1 MRKYFEKYDQI
12 TLQQCRATLNNPKIK
27 DLYLKFWLENG
38 KTLIVEGIE
47 NEVEPIVDPVLEKQI
62 QGKQKQNSSMLR
74 EPRLII
80 VMSDHKIA

>member
-1 MRKYFEKYDQI
+1 M
-12 TLQQCRATLNNPKIK
+12 
-27 DLYLKFWLENG
+27 ENG

-47 NEVEPIVDPVLEKQI
+47 NEVDPIVDPVLEKQI
-62 QGKQKQNSSMLR
+62 KGKQKQNSSMLR